1 MASAKQARTKAATG
15 GTSTAKTKNGT
26 GNKNTAPSAQSA
38 EGTQAQGKPAPSK
51 PAQGKQPQ
59 NRPAQYRGAQGQT
72 RRARDRARARELAQQ
87 QETAEPV
94 QHGPPSWLQWT
105 TFVLAIVGFGVSAY
119 MTFEHYTG
127 NKTLACSSNSVVNC
141 AAVTTSP
148 ESVVFNVFPVAVLGL
163 VFYAWLLVVMSPWAW
178 RARARLREITWLRLA
193 SMVTGVGFIIYLIY
207 VELFQVDKI
216 CLECTSVHVITFAL
230 FVLTALAAAAWP
242 EPQDAR
248 RYR

>member
-1 MASAKQARTKAATG
+1 MASAKQARPKGSAAG
-15 GTSTAKTKNGT
+15 SPAAKNGT
-26 GNKNTAPSAQSA
+26 GAKTGAKNGAQSSRP
-38 EGTQAQGKPAPSK
+38 AQSK
-51 PAQGKQPQ
+51 PAQGKQPPQ

-94 QHGPPSWLQWT
+94 QHGPPPWLQWT

-178 RARARLREITWLRLA
+178 RARARRREITWLRLA

-230 FVLTALAAAAWP
+230 FVLTALAAAIWS

>member
-1 MASAKQARTKAATG
+1 MASAKQGRTKTSPG
-15 GTSTAKTKNGT
+15 GTPAKNGT
-26 GNKNTAPSAQSA
+26 GTKNGAQSPRP
-38 EGTQAQGKPAPSK
+38 AQGKPAQGKSAPGK
-51 PAQGKQPQ
+51 PAQGKQPAQ

-87 QETAEPV
+87 QETAEPI
-94 QHGPPSWLQWT
+94 QHGPPNWLQWT

-163 VFYAWLLVVMSPWAW
+163 AFYAWLLVVMSPWAW
-178 RARARLREITWLRLA
+178 RARTRRREITWLRLA
-193 SMVTGVGFIIYLIY
+193 SMVTGVGFIVYLIY

-248 RYR
+248 HHR